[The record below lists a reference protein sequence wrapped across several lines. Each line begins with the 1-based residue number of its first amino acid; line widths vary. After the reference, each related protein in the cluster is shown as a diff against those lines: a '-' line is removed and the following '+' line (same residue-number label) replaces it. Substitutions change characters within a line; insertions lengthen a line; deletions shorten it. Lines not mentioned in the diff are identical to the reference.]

1 MAIKAILLD
10 FDGTS
15 LLPDQ
20 IYISQR
26 NMDALKAAMDRGVL
40 IIPSTGRCED
50 MFPPQIE
57 AEPRI
62 RYWVTSNGARV
73 VDRKTGEIIYGNVFT
88 PEEAAMFCRMY
99 EGRQIYSEIAA
110 QGKIVMEREVC
121 ADIERYCVPPH
132 HMWFIDEG
140 RQIEVE
146 KPSEYFLSNQIGV
159 EKFNIY
165 GVPEELRE
173 PLIAQICDTGIANVT
188 DGAGVNIQFFP
199 KRQSRIEAISALFER
214 LGFGYESVMA
224 MGDSRLDADM
234 IEQAAV
240 GVAMGNA
247 AKCAKEVADYV
258 SARYDQDGVAEAIEK
273 FILSGD
279 AG

>member
-1 MAIKAILLD
+1 MAIRAILLD

-20 IYISQR
+20 IYISRR
-26 NMDALKAAMDRGVL
+26 NMDALRAAMDRDVL

-57 AEPRI
+57 AEPRV

-132 HMWFIDEG
+132 HMWFIDEK

-146 KPSEYFLSNQIGV
+146 KPSEYFLTNQIGV

-173 PLIAQICDTGIANVT
+173 PLIAQIRDTGIANIS

-199 KRQSRIEAISALFER
+199 KRQSRIEAISVLFER

-234 IEQAAV
+234 IEHAAI

-247 AKCAKEVADYV
+247 AKCAKDVADYV
-258 SARYDQDGVAEAIEK
+258 RARYDQDGVAEAIEK

-279 AG
+279 VR